1 MTRRHTPWRAT
12 LLVTLATAAAAAVS
26 GERASLLERAAAGGE
41 PLRGLLEV
49 IRLTDG
55 TMIQAEEFP
64 GPPRLS
70 ALPLL
75 FTNAAV
81 EVTCPGQQDFTV
93 YTGASMAEVRAA
105 YDRKDRAWCGMA
117 HWLRDSP
124 ACTVPL
130 RPYGSTFVAVAKPP
144 RAWPAGGEKHAC
156 QLERR
161 QELSTGRVVAALLG
175 AWLFWYAPGLS
186 ESTPFRLT
194 GGTLGFVALSSL
206 ILLLFMYRRVPH
218 KGKLF
223 AGTALFGS
231 SFLASMRWLFGT
243 WLPSAHQLLRHPVT
257 LAYLA
262 MSGLSGLALTYY
274 YNNTGN
280 RKVNTML
287 RVALQLVGL
296 TSVYLSTTMN
306 EASLALCA
314 GLLGAR
320 AWNFLQQ
327 HRSMHEALA
336 DAKRQVRQQLGNAAE
351 EAEALVPAGGRGAAK
366 QPAPAAWQQRGA
378 LQQQQQQQQE
388 YRTPAVGIERGGAAG
403 GSGRAAQ
410 EVSPLVQRGLI
421 LNEETGHIIGI
432 GKATYNRL
440 VDQGY
445 VVDRM
450 AGTITPPPPSPESP
464 ARAIRGSAPSRRP
477 RRTP

>member
-1 MTRRHTPWRAT
+1 
-12 LLVTLATAAAAAVS
+12 
-26 GERASLLERAAAGGE
+26 
-41 PLRGLLEV
+41 
-49 IRLTDG
+49 
-55 TMIQAEEFP
+55 
-64 GPPRLS
+64 
-70 ALPLL
+70 
-75 FTNAAV
+75 
-81 EVTCPGQQDFTV
+81 
-93 YTGASMAEVRAA
+93 
-105 YDRKDRAWCGMA
+105 
-117 HWLRDSP
+117 
-124 ACTVPL
+124 
-130 RPYGSTFVAVAKPP
+130 
-144 RAWPAGGEKHAC
+144 
-156 QLERR
+156 
-161 QELSTGRVVAALLG
+161 
-175 AWLFWYAPGLS
+175 
-186 ESTPFRLT
+186 
-194 GGTLGFVALSSL
+194 
-206 ILLLFMYRRVPH
+206 
-218 KGKLF
+218 
-223 AGTALFGS
+223 
-231 SFLASMRWLFGT
+231 
-243 WLPSAHQLLRHPVT
+243 
-257 LAYLA
+257 
-262 MSGLSGLALTYY
+262 
-274 YNNTGN
+274 
-280 RKVNTML
+280 
-287 RVALQLVGL
+287 
-296 TSVYLSTTMN
+296 MN

-410 EVSPLVQRGLI
+410 EVSPLVQRGRQGLEGGQFKGGQEGGQSVGHVVGCLAIPARRRSRFAQLTSALGMSPAGLI

-440 VDQGY
+440 GKEITVNSAHSRQDSTAPPCSPRCPVPLLPPACAVDQGY